1 MRFCLGAVFTTAFI
15 LGAASS
21 VPAADVAAPFFKAP
35 IAAPVSSWTGYYIG
49 LNGGYAWQDRPV
61 ALSMNDPA
69 AINGISLVGSLSI
82 PHEIDGGFAGFQA
95 GYNWQFAPR
104 WLAGIET
111 DFQFGNLEGNPSLP
125 LITSGGGIPGVVNFS
140 EGVEWFG
147 TLRGRLG
154 FMPVENMLL
163 YGTGGLAYG
172 RVKHTADFRTDL
184 AVDALFATY
193 SFSCA
198 GGGNV
203 CFAGNS
209 SQIQFGWTLGG
220 GAEWTL
226 WKNITFKSEYL
237 YVNLGHGSVTM
248 NAVALAFGG
257 LVSSSMTLDTG
268 DTDFHILR
276 AGLNA
281 RF

>member
-1 MRFCLGAVFTTAFI
+1 MSGCLRAVVATAFVLGAVS
-15 LGAASS
+15 G
-21 VPAADVAAPFFKAP
+21 VPAADVAAPISKAAWP
-35 IAAPVSSWTGYYIG
+35 SPSWTGAYIG

-61 ALSMNDPA
+61 SLNMNDDA
-69 AINGISLVGSLSI
+69 AINGISLVRSLSI
-82 PHEIDGGFAGFQA
+82 PHKIDGGFAGFQA
-95 GYNWQFAPR
+95 GYNWQYASR
-104 WLAGIET
+104 WLAGIEA
-111 DFQFGNLEGNPSLP
+111 DFQFGKIGGTPSLP
-125 LITSGGGIPGVVNFS
+125 LVTSGGGVPGVANFD

-147 TLRGRLG
+147 TVRGRLG
-154 FMPVENMLL
+154 FLATDNMLL

-172 RVKHTADFRTDL
+172 RVDQAADFRTR
-184 AVDALFATY
+184 FAILTSTPGY

-220 GAEWTL
+220 GAEFTL
-226 WKNITFKSEYL
+226 WNNVTLKTEYL

-248 NAVALAFGG
+248 TALATQFAN
-257 LVSSSMTLDTG
+257 LVPSSMTIESG
-268 DTDFHILR
+268 DVDLHVVR
-276 AGLNA
+276 VGLNA